1 MAHVAMAPG
10 RLLCIFT
17 ASIYGRAASRTNQST
32 SDQNRTDGEMEQ
44 PTDAGLTLENFTAA
58 ASVADAAPQRAVSS
72 SGLKTEAE
80 LDAEL
85 DAELNAELNAELTAE
100 MTAGAA
106 ASSGDAASVHSGGK
120 EGPGPGPDPDQNPSP
135 PNFRNFL

>member
-1 MAHVAMAPG
+1 
-10 RLLCIFT
+10 
-17 ASIYGRAASRTNQST
+17 
-32 SDQNRTDGEMEQ
+32 MEQ
-44 PTDAGLTLENFTAA
+44 PTDAGLTLENLAAA

-106 ASSGDAASVHSGGK
+106 ASSGDAPSVGSKGN
-120 EGPGPGPDPDQNPSP
+120 EAAGPGSDPDPDPDPGP

>member
-1 MAHVAMAPG
+1 
-10 RLLCIFT
+10 
-17 ASIYGRAASRTNQST
+17 
-32 SDQNRTDGEMEQ
+32 MEQ
-44 PTDAGLTLENFTAA
+44 PTDAGLTLENLAA
-58 ASVADAAPQRAVSS
+58 AAIVADAAPQRAVSS

-100 MTAGAA
+100 MTAGSAGSA
-106 ASSGDAASVHSGGK
+106 ASSGDAPSVGSSGK
-120 EGPGPGPDPDQNPSP
+120 EAAGPGPGPDPDPDPDPGP

>member
-1 MAHVAMAPG
+1 
-10 RLLCIFT
+10 
-17 ASIYGRAASRTNQST
+17 
-32 SDQNRTDGEMEQ
+32 MEQ
-44 PTDAGLTLENFTAA
+44 PTDAGLTLENLAAA

-85 DAELNAELNAELTAE
+85 DAALTAALNAELTAE

-106 ASSGDAASVHSGGK
+106 ASSGDAPSVGSKDNEAAGSGSD
-120 EGPGPGPDPDQNPSP
+120 PDPDPDP
-135 PNFRNFL
+135 DPGANFRNFL

>member
-1 MAHVAMAPG
+1 
-10 RLLCIFT
+10 
-17 ASIYGRAASRTNQST
+17 
-32 SDQNRTDGEMEQ
+32 MEQ
-44 PTDAGLTLENFTAA
+44 PTDAGLALQNLAAA

-72 SGLKTEAE
+72 PGLKTEAE

-85 DAELNAELNAELTAE
+85 DAELNAELNAEMTAE

-106 ASSGDAASVHSGGK
+106 ASSGDAASVDSGGK
-120 EGPGPGPDPDQNPSP
+120 EGPGPGPDPDQNPEP

>member
-1 MAHVAMAPG
+1 
-10 RLLCIFT
+10 
-17 ASIYGRAASRTNQST
+17 
-32 SDQNRTDGEMEQ
+32 MEQ
-44 PTDAGLTLENFTAA
+44 PTDAGLTLENLAAA

-85 DAELNAELNAELTAE
+85 DAELNAELNAE

-106 ASSGDAASVHSGGK
+106 ASSGDAPSVGSKGN
-120 EGPGPGPDPDQNPSP
+120 EAADPGPDPDPNPNP